1 MNSGRIKIVQKFHI
15 FIASKGAGLSLDI
28 RRSRKNLKSLLQNI
42 YLMLQLIY
50 HKHNP
55 LITNIVYGSI
65 FFSKNHLALDRKN
78 SEEDNIF
85 AWVL

>member
-1 MNSGRIKIVQKFHI
+1 
-15 FIASKGAGLSLDI
+15 
-28 RRSRKNLKSLLQNI
+28 
-42 YLMLQLIY
+42 MLQLIY

-65 FFSKNHLALDRKN
+65 FCSKNHLALDRKN